1 MIKKYLSII
10 KQVTI
15 ASAVSV
21 IIYVLTCW
29 ITSIYVLTHWITSAF
44 MNEVAKTLYWIAL
57 VIYSVLLMGVFCLLL
72 IRRIHVR
79 NSVGEEKAL
88 KDFENG
94 YWGIKKDYIFL
105 FKREISTLIAFAFI
119 NGASWIMISIDKLIF
134 SRRTVTAI
142 LLLYAPLNIVGI
154 TLPEWING
162 ILGYLF
168 GTIFCFAIYL
178 LELVLFRKKWYM
190 HWKQPRR

>member
-1 MIKKYLSII
+1 MHFDATKRRGGFGMIKKYLSII

-21 IIYVLTCW
+21 IIYVFTCW
-29 ITSIYVLTHWITSAF
+29 IIAAF

-57 VIYSVLLMGVFCLLL
+57 VIYSVLFMGVFCLLL

-154 TLPEWING
+154 TLPEWANG

-190 HWKQPRR
+190 HWN